1 MTWTRDPARL
11 NSLELVM
18 MQIKLLVKPGS
29 IKLQCDV
36 SPNEDNWQYTPDRYI
51 YLCECGY

>member
-18 MQIKLLVKPGS
+18 MRIKLLVKPGS